1 MNPYVTATP
10 AMRAIVAAHVL
21 SFAAVITMFLYGR
34 DNTDAINFPQGSSI
48 ANVVLRALLFGGYA
62 EVSYLAYQD
71 TTEHHTD
78 AEKAGFWGIV
88 VVSGALGLIMLS
100 SLCQDYEGTMRLVTT
115 VGTLACLAGYVSLAL
130 T

>member
-1 MNPYVTATP
+1 M
-10 AMRAIVAAHVL
+10 
-21 SFAAVITMFLYGR
+21 
-34 DNTDAINFPQGSSI
+34 
-48 ANVVLRALLFGGYA
+48 
-62 EVSYLAYQD
+62 AYQD

-88 VVSGALGLIMLS
+88 VVSGALGLLMLI
-100 SLCQDYEGTMRLVTT
+100 SLKEDFGGNMRSVAT